1 MKSIKIRW
9 VVGLVIALLS
19 ISMLVWGFWPLPMES
34 RIIQILPAEMLPP
47 HPEEYT
53 EEALGFPEPRILV
66 TEWPSIVRIGDSAPI
81 RMVIRPAEPGIP
93 GSTIDQQTG
102 QVPAD
107 VISEQ
112 NPAETYQTVAQAR
125 LELDK
130 MEYRPTGV
138 ISEAL
143 LPGKSARFS
152 WSVRSS
158 DEGFYPGTMWL
169 HVKYIP
175 RSGGEELRKVISA
188 QTIDIRADEFL
199 GLSGNSA
206 RILGAIGLVL
216 GAMIGLDIFALIP
229 KWLSS
234 KKTNLPTAQN

>member
-1 MKSIKIRW
+1 MSDPNQ
-9 VVGLVIALLS
+9 VQAD
-19 ISMLVWGFWPLPMES
+19 EN
-34 RIIQILPAEMLPP
+34 
-47 HPEEYT
+47 
-53 EEALGFPEPRILV
+53 
-66 TEWPSIVRIGDSAPI
+66 
-81 RMVIRPAEPGIP
+81 PG
-93 GSTIDQQTG
+93 
-102 QVPAD
+102 
-107 VISEQ
+107 Q
-112 NPAETYQTVAQAR
+112 NRAETYQTVAEAR

-158 DEGFYPGTMWL
+158 DEGIYPGTIWL
-169 HVKYIP
+169 HVQYIP
-175 RSGGEELRKVISA
+175 RNGGEELRKVISA
-188 QTIDIRADEFL
+188 QTIEIRADEFL

-216 GAMIGLDIFALIP
+216 GAMIGLDIFSLIP

-234 KKTNLPTAQN
+234 KRTNPPTTEN

>member
-1 MKSIKIRW
+1 
-9 VVGLVIALLS
+9 
-19 ISMLVWGFWPLPMES
+19 MLVWGFRPLPMES
-34 RIIQILPAEMLPP
+34 RILQISPADMQLPQ
-47 HPEEYT
+47 T
-53 EEALGFPEPRILV
+53 EEFTGEAMGFSEARILV
-66 TEWPSIVRIGDSAPI
+66 TEWPEVLRVGDPAPI
-81 RMVIRPAEPGIP
+81 RMLIEPAEPGATGSNLDGDPNQVQADENP
-93 GSTIDQQTG
+93 G
-102 QVPAD
+102 
-107 VISEQ
+107 Q
-112 NPAETYQTVAQAR
+112 NRAETYQTVAEAR

-158 DEGFYPGTMWL
+158 DEGIFPGTIWL
-169 HVKYIP
+169 HMQYIP
-175 RSGGEELRKVISA
+175 RNGGEELRKVISA
-188 QTIDIRADEFL
+188 QTIEIRADEFL

-216 GAMIGLDIFALIP
+216 GAMIGLDIFSLIP

-234 KKTNLPTAQN
+234 KKTNPPTAQN